1 MLIDR
6 DLTEKI
12 KQLAKQFPVVSI
24 TGPRQSGKTTL
35 AKHCFPDYH
44 YANLEMPDT
53 RALVEDDPRAFL
65 NSHKQ
70 GLIIDEAQYVP
81 ELFSYLQGF
90 VDESRELGKY
100 ILTGSQNFLLL
111 HKITQSLA
119 GRVAIL
125 NLMPLSIAELKKS
138 GLEPA
143 SYDDFLFEGGYPAIY
158 DKHIQ
163 PPDFFPSYIQ
173 SYLERDVRSIV
184 NVSNLSTFR
193 KFLGI
198 MAGRTGQL
206 LNATAISNEIGM
218 DQKTVKNW
226 ISVLE
231 ASYIIFFAR
240 PFHKN
245 YNKRLVKSPK
255 LYFYDTGLVCSL
267 LGLKNRDDIQ
277 THFMKGALFENYV
290 FSEIAK
296 YYFNR
301 GVRPELYFWRNNTG
315 NEVDCVLEE
324 GREQRIIE
332 IKSGTTLNMDFF
344 KGLEYYRKLSH
355 LPADNFYLIYGGTER
370 QQLSKGNVLPWN
382 AVNELFL

>member
-1 MLIDR
+1 MLINR

-12 KQLAKQFPVVSI
+12 KQLAKQFPVVNI

-90 VDESRELGKY
+90 VDESRELGRY

-173 SYLERDVRSIV
+173 SYLERYVRSIV

-231 ASYIIFFAR
+231 AGYIIFFAR

-315 NEVDCVLEE
+315 NKVDCVLEE